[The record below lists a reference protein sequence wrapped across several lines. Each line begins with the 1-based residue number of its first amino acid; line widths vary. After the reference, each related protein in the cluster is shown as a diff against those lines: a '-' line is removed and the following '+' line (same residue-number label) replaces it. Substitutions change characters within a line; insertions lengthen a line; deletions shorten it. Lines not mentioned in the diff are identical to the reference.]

1 MIVFKIDVLEELK
14 AAGYNTN
21 RIRNE
26 RIFGQAT
33 LTAMRKGICQ
43 GTKTLN
49 TVCEILEA
57 QPGLIIKWVP
67 DEKDK

>member
-1 MIVFKIDVLEELK
+1 MIVFKIDVLKELK

-26 RIFGQAT
+26 KILGQAT
-33 LTAMRKGICQ
+33 LTDIRKGICT

-49 TVCEILEA
+49 IICEILQT

-67 DEKDK
+67 DKKDE